1 MLLGHLNYSPSTLKT
16 WELTHNFFSFLAIQD
31 FWLNIQ
37 KKKTLKVNHS
47 DNYISYQISSN
58 NCPWSNFKS
67 YHKI

>member
-37 KKKTLKVNHS
+37 KKK
-47 DNYISYQISSN
+47 
-58 NCPWSNFKS
+58 P
-67 YHKI
+67 